1 MQQDECV
8 TSFWTFDR
16 VKEGGEPPWLSW
28 MASEQRT
35 TSALSAG
42 ASAARGQGTAL
53 KQDFETLVRPNLEA
67 IAADVAAITE
77 DLIAGNI
84 GPDQARDD
92 LATQSSRI
100 EPLILG
106 IAELTFVALEVV
118 INAVLDALKAAV
130 NVATSHAIGIAVF

>member
-1 MQQDECV
+1 MAIVD
-8 TSFWTFDR
+8 D
-16 VKEGGEPPWLSW
+16 VKTAL
-28 MASEQRT
+28 

-92 LATQSSRI
+92 LATQSSQI